1 MKQSITNVLLITM
14 VIVLGFATSY
24 GQITDTTAVDS
35 TFVPEIKD
43 YTIDSTFVSLVDYD
57 ADDSLIF
64 DYPNSTVY
72 MYGNAV
78 INYEDLELKADYVA
92 FNYGTNNVIA
102 AGRTDSTGKVIG
114 KPVFTDNGQSFDAD
128 SIKYN
133 FKSKKGII
141 KQVGTGIADGHVY
154 GKTVKKT
161 EDDVMYIEN
170 GEYCPCEDKNAI
182 TRIRVNKLKVIPEKK
197 VISGPWFLKIGKI
210 PTPLGF
216 FLGYFPNQTGESAG
230 ILIPRYG
237 ESAQLG
243 FFLLD
248 GGWYQPLGK
257 NADLQVTGDI
267 YTKGSYGMKSIFR
280 YKSRYRFNGNLDLK
294 YNVIKSGIAGLPSSS
309 ETKNTFIRWS
319 HIQDPKA
326 RPNTNFNASVNIGS
340 NSTFRSSINT
350 DIQDFLTNTFQSNI
364 SYSKRWAGKPYNLA
378 ISGSHSQNTQT
389 KIFNLS
395 LPNVT
400 FNLSRVNLPLSF
412 LKSKTNSKNT
422 WYENIGFNYTATA
435 SNRITANESA
445 LRMDSLNQLINSSR
459 NGIRHSASVS
469 TNINAWHFIVNPSI
483 NFTDRMYFDKLD
495 RSYDIAR
502 DQAVI
507 DTIARFSNVYD
518 YSFNTRVTTK
528 LYGMYRFK
536 KGKVKAIRHVM
547 IPSATLNYSP
557 GFDQSITGNFGDSA
571 SLVTYDPYSI
581 GIYGTTSAQEV
592 GGLALNLQ
600 NNVEMK
606 VNTKD
611 KDGNSSSKK
620 VKLIDA
626 LSLSSFY
633 NVFKDSVRWSNVNTS
648 FRTSLFQKVNITA
661 NAVFNPYQID
671 TATGQNINTSL
682 YKSTGQLARMSNANL
697 ALGYNFRLSDFWDK
711 FSDKSMN
718 LSTNANINY
727 TYSSFYST
735 SEKQYNES
743 FTKSVTFSGDLKFL
757 TRFSVGYFT
766 GYDFVAKQMTPT
778 TLNLYVDLNCWEF
791 RVNYIPTGFLKSI
804 QVSLNMKS
812 AILKDVKIQ
821 RRKNL
826 SDNNG
831 LLF

>member
-1 MKQSITNVLLITM
+1 MNQTITNVLLITM
-14 VIVLGFATSY
+14 VIVFGFSSLW
-24 GQITDTTAVDS
+24 GQESDSTVVDSTYTTPVNDYFVDS
-35 TFVPEIKD
+35 TFTAI
-43 YTIDSTFVSLVDYD
+43 VDYD
-57 ADDSLIF
+57 SDDTLYF

-72 MYGNAV
+72 LFGNA
-78 INYEDLELKADYVA
+78 IITYEDLELKADYIS
-92 FNYGTNNVIA
+92 FNFNTYNVIA
-102 AGRTDSTGKVIG
+102 AGRKDSTGKVVG

-141 KQVGTGIADGHVY
+141 KQVGTSIADGHVY
-154 GKTVKKT
+154 GKRVKKT
-161 EDDVMYIEN
+161 EDDVMYIKN
-170 GEYCPCEDKNAI
+170 GEFCPCEDKNAK
-182 TRIRVNKLKVIPEKK
+182 TRISTNKLKITPEKK
-197 VISGPWFLKIGKI
+197 VISGPWFLKIGKV

-216 FLGYFPNQTGESAG
+216 FLGYFPNQKEESAG
-230 ILIPRYG
+230 VLIPRYG

-257 NADLQVTGDI
+257 NADIQVTGDI
-267 YTKGSYGMKSIFR
+267 YTKGSYGFKSIFR
-280 YKSRYRFNGNLDLK
+280 YKNRYQFNGNLDLK
-294 YNVIKSGIAGLPSSS
+294 YNVIKSGISGLPNAS
-309 ETKNTFIRWS
+309 ETKNTFIRWN
-319 HIQDPKA
+319 HTQDPKA
-326 RPNTNFNASVNIGS
+326 RPNTTFNASVNIGS
-340 NSTFRSSINT
+340 NSTFRNSINT

-378 ISGSHSQNTQT
+378 LSANHSQNTQT

-445 LRMDSLNQLINSSR
+445 LRLDSLNQLINSSR
-459 NGIRHSASVS
+459 NGIRHSASLS
-469 TNINAWHFIVNPSI
+469 TNINAWHFVINPSV
-483 NFTDRMYFDKLD
+483 NFTDRMYFDRLE

-507 DTIARFSNVYD
+507 DTIAKFSNVYD

-536 KGKVKAIRHVM
+536 RGKIKAIRHVM

-557 GFDQSITGNFGDSA
+557 GFDQSITGHFGDSA
-571 SLVTYDPYSI
+571 SLITYDPYSI

-606 VNTKD
+606 VNSKD
-611 KDGNSSSKK
+611 EDGNSTSKK

-626 LSLSSFY
+626 FSLSSFY
-633 NVFKDSVRWSNVNTS
+633 NVFKDSVRWSNVNTN
-648 FRTSLFQKVNITA
+648 FRTSLFKKINITA
-661 NAVFNPYQID
+661 SAIFNPYQID
-671 TATGQNINTSL
+671 TATGQNTNTSL
-682 YKSTGQLARMSNANL
+682 FKSTGQLARMRNANL

-718 LSTNANINY
+718 LSTNANLNY

-735 SEKQYNES
+735 AEKQFNES

-766 GYDFVAKQMTPT
+766 GYDFVAQQMTPT
-778 TLNLYVDLNCWEF
+778 TLNLYVDLNCWEL

-821 RRKNL
+821 RRRNL
-826 SDNNG
+826 SENNG

>member
-14 VIVLGFATSY
+14 VIVLGFVPVY
-24 GQITDTTAVDS
+24 GQNADSTSVDSTLIDIANDYTVDS
-35 TFVPEIKD
+35 TFL
-43 YTIDSTFVSLVDYD
+43 SMVDYD

-72 MYGNAV
+72 MYGNAI
-78 INYEDLELKADYVA
+78 INYEDLELKADYVS
-92 FNYGTNNVIA
+92 FNYSTNNVIA
-102 AGRTDSTGKVIG
+102 AGRADSSGTIVG

-154 GKTVKKT
+154 GTTVKKT
-161 EDDVMYIEN
+161 EDDVMYIKN
-170 GEYCPCEDKNAI
+170 GEYCPCEDKNAK
-182 TRIRVNKLKVIPEKK
+182 TRISTGKIKVIPNEK
-197 VISGPWFLKIGKI
+197 VVSGPWFLKIGKV

-230 ILIPRYG
+230 ILIPKYG

-243 FFLLD
+243 FFLID

-280 YKSRYRFNGNLDLK
+280 YKNRYRFNGNLDLK
-294 YNVIKSGIAGLPSSS
+294 YNVIKSGISGLPSAT

-326 RPNTNFNASVNIGS
+326 RPNTSFNASVNIGS
-340 NSTFRSSINT
+340 SSTFRNSINT

-378 ISGSHSQNTQT
+378 ISGNHSQNTQT

-445 LRMDSLNQLINSSR
+445 LRLDSLNQLINSSR

-469 TNINAWHFIVNPSI
+469 TNINAWHFIVNPSV
-483 NFTDRMYFDKLD
+483 NFTDRMYFDRLD

-536 KGKVKAIRHVM
+536 KGKIKAIRHVM

-571 SLVTYDPYSI
+571 SLITYDPYSI

-606 VNTKD
+606 VNSKD
-611 KDGNSSSKK
+611 KDGNDASKK
-620 VKLIDA
+620 IKLIDA
-626 LSLSSFY
+626 FSLSSFY
-633 NVFKDSVRWSNVNTS
+633 NVFKDSVKWSNVNTN
-648 FRTSLFQKVNITA
+648 FRTSLFKKVNITA

-682 YKSTGQLARMSNANL
+682 YKSTGKLAKMRNANL
-697 ALGYNFRLSDFWDK
+697 AVGYNFRLSDLWDK
-711 FSDKSMN
+711 FNEKTVN
-718 LSTNANINY
+718 LSTNANVNY

-743 FTKSVTFSGDLKFL
+743 FTKSMTFSGDLKFL

-791 RVNYIPTGFLKSI
+791 RVNYIPTGFLKSV

>member
-1 MKQSITNVLLITM
+1 MKQSITNVLLITL
-14 VIVLGFATSY
+14 VIVLTVGSSFGQAT
-24 GQITDTTAVDS
+24 DS
-35 TFVPEIKD
+35 LTMDSAKVLVPLD
-43 YTIDSTFVSLVDYD
+43 YEIDSTFTSIVKYD
-57 ADDSLIF
+57 ADDTIYF

-72 MYGNAV
+72 LFGNA
-78 INYEDLELKADYVA
+78 IITYEDLELKADFVS
-92 FNYGTNNVIA
+92 FNYITNNVTA
-102 AGRTDSTGKVIG
+102 AGRADSTGKIIG
-114 KPVFTDNGQSFDAD
+114 KPVFKDGGQSFDAD
-128 SIKYN
+128 TIKYN

-161 EDDVMYIEN
+161 EDDIMYIEN
-170 GEYCPCEDKNAI
+170 GEYCPCEDKNAK
-182 TRIRVNKLKVIPEKK
+182 TRISTGKIKVIPEKK
-197 VISGPWFLKIGKI
+197 VITGPWFLKIGKI

-216 FLGYFPNQTGESAG
+216 FLGYFPNEQGESAG

-280 YKSRYRFNGNLDLK
+280 YKSKYHFNGNLDLK
-294 YNVIKSGIAGLPSSS
+294 YNVIKSGISGLPNSS
-309 ETKNTFIRWS
+309 ESKNTFIRWS

-326 RPNTNFNASVNIGS
+326 RPNTAFNASVNIGS

-350 DIQDFLTNTFQSNI
+350 SIQDFLTNTFQSNI

-378 ISGSHSQNTQT
+378 ISGNHSQNTQT

-412 LKSKTNSKNT
+412 LKDKTNSKNT

-459 NGIRHSASVS
+459 NGIRHSASLS
-469 TNINAWHFIVNPSI
+469 TNINAWHFIVNPSV

-495 RSYDIAR
+495 RSYDVAR

-507 DTIARFSNVYD
+507 DTIASFSNVYD

-536 KGKVKAIRHVM
+536 KGKVKAIRHVV

-557 GFDQSITGNFGDSA
+557 GFDRSISGNFGDSA
-571 SLVTYDPYSI
+571 SLITYDPYSI

-606 VNTKD
+606 INSKD
-611 KDGNSSSKK
+611 KDGNNASKK
-620 VKLIDA
+620 IKLIDA
-626 LSLSSFY
+626 LSFSSFY
-633 NVFKDSVRWSNVNTS
+633 NVFKDSVRWSNVNTN
-648 FRTSLFQKVNITA
+648 FRTSLFQKINITA

-671 TATGQNINTSL
+671 TTSGQNTNTSL
-682 YKSTGQLARMSNANL
+682 YKSTGQLAKMRNANL
-697 ALGYNFRLSDFWDK
+697 ALGYNFRLSDLWDK
-711 FSDKSMN
+711 FSDKTLN
-718 LSTNANINY
+718 LSTNANVNY
-727 TYSSFYST
+727 TYSSFYSV

-743 FTKSVTFSGDLKFL
+743 FSKSLTFSGDLKFL

-766 GYDFVAKQMTPT
+766 GYDFVAKKITPT
-778 TLNLYVDLNCWEF
+778 SLNLYVDLNCWEL

-826 SDNNG
+826 SENNV
-831 LLF
+831 LF